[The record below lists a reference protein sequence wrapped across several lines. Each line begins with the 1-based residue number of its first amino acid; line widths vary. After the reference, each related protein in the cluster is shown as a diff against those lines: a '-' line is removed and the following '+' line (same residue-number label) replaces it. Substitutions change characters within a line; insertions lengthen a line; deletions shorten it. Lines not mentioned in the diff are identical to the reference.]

1 MINIFIIHTYN
12 SVKHDVDT
20 SNWESKFE
28 VKRLKVKVIGNE
40 STKIVFAHLCE
51 IDLRQSMT
59 KSFPA
64 YPTQITS
71 RNASFLRY
79 NCSSVTYITCLS
91 SLNSGTSYKV
101 YILGELS
108 IR

>member
-1 MINIFIIHTYN
+1 MINIFIIQTYN
-12 SVKHDVDT
+12 LVKHDVDT

-64 YPTQITS
+64 YPTHITG
-71 RNASFLRY
+71 Y
-79 NCSSVTYITCLS
+79 SSPAEMRHFCAITVRLS
-91 SLNSGTSYKV
+91 HT
-101 YILGELS
+101 
-108 IR
+108 